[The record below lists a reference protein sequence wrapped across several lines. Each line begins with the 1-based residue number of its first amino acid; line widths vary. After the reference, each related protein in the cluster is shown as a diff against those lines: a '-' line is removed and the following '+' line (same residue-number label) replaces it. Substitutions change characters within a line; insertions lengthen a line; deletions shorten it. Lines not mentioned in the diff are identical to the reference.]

1 VKLAMFRSGREM
13 KLGLVWGEKI
23 IDLNGGF
30 QLLRRHSSRPEK
42 ERPIPDMKSFLA
54 MGSMAQKRVRRLE
67 SFVKKQLAGQGR
79 VAPGWGR
86 LIYGLNQVQI
96 LPPLSHPPKI
106 LCLARNYVSHAR
118 EVTGDTPLPTSL
130 LVFMKPSTAIIGP
143 EDAVVIPPD
152 CQKLD
157 HEVELAV
164 VIGQKGRY
172 IPKEK
177 AMDHVAGYTIINDI
191 SDREYIVQKETQRVN
206 WFFMKAQDTFAPL
219 GPYLVLSDEIKDPHA
234 LRLRLWVNGELRQDS
249 SGEDMI
255 FKIPEI
261 IAQIS
266 RFVTLEPG
274 DILATGTPTGT
285 SFSTKQYLKGGDVVE
300 CEIEGIGRLKNSI
313 RVEEQIYRRK

>member
-1 VKLAMFRSGREM
+1 LKVATFRHSGQ
-13 KLGLVWGEKI
+13 KSLGIVLGDKI
-23 IDLNGGF
+23 IDLNATRILMRKHRN
-30 QLLRRHSSRPEK
+30 QPRETI
-42 ERPIPDMKSFLA
+42 PILDMKSFLA
-54 MGSMAQKRVRRLE
+54 RGPAAVRIARQVEAWVKGQVEGNDRVPAAAGRILLDLPKVRL
-67 SFVKKQLAGQGR
+67 LA
-79 VAPGWGR
+79 
-86 LIYGLNQVQI
+86 
-96 LPPLSHPPKI
+96 PLFDPPKV

-118 EVTGDTPLPTSL
+118 EVAGDTPLPTSL
-130 LVFMKPSTAIIGP
+130 LIFMKPRTAITGP
-143 EDAVVIPPD
+143 GEAVVIPES

-164 VIGQKGRY
+164 VIGKRGRY
-172 IPKEK
+172 IPLER
-177 AMDHVAGYTIINDI
+177 AMDHVAGYTIFNDI

-219 GPYLVLSDEIKDPHA
+219 GPYIVLKDEIKDPHS

-261 IAQIS
+261 IVQIS

-274 DILATGTPTGT
+274 DIIATGTPTGT

-300 CEIEGIGRLKNSI
+300 CEIEGIGTLKNSI
-313 RVEEQIYRRK
+313 RVEKEVYRTK